1 MLTEIEL
8 LLSTI
13 RTYGSLTRCLVAFD
27 LSEGPRPDSER
38 AHGAAFKRVLFT
50 CGYCGGHE
58 RDECETICSVKAIE
72 QSSSPR

>member
-1 MLTEIEL
+1 MLTEIEWM
-8 LLSTI
+8 LSVI
-13 RTYGSLTRCLVAFD
+13 RTYGSSDLQTPLD
-27 LSEGPRPDSER
+27 LSEGPRTDSAR

-72 QSSSPR
+72 QSSSAR